1 MVSNPA
7 ADSAARIVLRP
18 RASLVLVQPADG
30 KPYIDPEP
38 PAPTPNDAAR
48 QSVGCLV
55 TVIMLSLAVMF
66 PMNLW
71 S

>member
-38 PAPTPNDAAR
+38 PAPNDTTR

-55 TVIMLSLAVMF
+55 SIIMLSLAVMC